1 MRRTGWLVSVVA
13 ADLWFAAIAPGQPLG
28 QITGT
33 ILDAT
38 ARPLGGV
45 TITLQEDA
53 KPVAETGP
61 DGRFTLQGLTA
72 GKYEITAKLAG
83 FAPGTRSVRLGDG
96 ETVTLSITLSVQ
108 ILEQT
113 LVTAGRT
120 GARDLQLTPMAV
132 TALSSTELQRGQVHT
147 VERLAGWAPSV
158 TFSQNTGFAQLTIR
172 GIGTNAVF
180 AGSDPSSAVYV
191 DGVYLAR
198 PALVLADFLELDR
211 VEVLRGPQGTL
222 YGRNAVGGAINIV
235 TKGPSNEIEASVRGD
250 AGNFTSARVEARV
263 SGPLVRNRILASG
276 SFLRGYRDGFV
287 RDLNHADHLLG
298 GEDVTAGRGKLQVI
312 FNPRSDLLVSADL
325 THRDPAPMNYPKVLD
340 VKPGFTIDNPADLHE
355 VRASTLAEGRN
366 VQYGGSARFTMGL
379 ANDLTLT
386 SLTAFRALDYE
397 LKVDGD
403 ITELELVLSHVH
415 EIQHQISEE
424 ITLAQRRSPLKWIA
438 GLFLLEDDDRQ
449 PTFVHLGGSR
459 LVNHLNPEVE
469 AGSRALF
476 GEATFELMPRLS
488 ATAGLRYTHERKT
501 IVNEGE
507 LFTQDLPVVQ
517 VAGSAYAYMDTK
529 SYDAWTPKIAI
540 ELDVASD
547 TLGYVSATRGFK
559 SGGYNFASPEAGRGF
574 APEFAWSYEAGL
586 KTLVAGGH
594 ARLNLAAF
602 HTSYSDLQVSST
614 FRPGVIDITNAAA
627 ATIRGVELETTTELY
642 RALRAGGHLA
652 WLDAT
657 YDAYDAIA
665 AGGVTQ
671 DVSGH
676 RLSNVPEWSGRVWL
690 EWNAALGGPYAISL
704 RAETRWQGTVFFTP
718 FNDTIQRQRSYG
730 LVDVSGE
737 FQSRRGGFAAGVYA
751 RNLTD
756 VDYITGS
763 FSSPPPAI
771 GGRPGEPRQVGFY
784 MTVAR

>member
-1 MRRTGWLVSVVA
+1 MGIVA
-13 ADLWFAAIAPGQPLG
+13 GALSTAAIAHGQPVG

-33 ILDAT
+33 ILDPT
-38 ARPLGGV
+38 GHPLAGV
-45 TITLQEDA
+45 NVTLEEDVPRA
-53 KPVAETGP
+53 VQTGA
-61 DGRFTLQGLTA
+61 DGRFTFASLSA
-72 GKYEITAKLAG
+72 GEYDITAKLAG
-83 FAPGTRSVRLGDG
+83 FAPESRAVRLADG
-96 ETVTLSITLSVQ
+96 ETVKLSIALAVQ
-108 ILEQT
+108 IFEQT

-120 GARDLQLTPMAV
+120 GARDVQSTPMAV
-132 TALSSTELQRGQVHT
+132 TALSSTELQRVQAHT
-147 VERLAGWAPSV
+147 VEQLAGWAPSV

-180 AGSDPSSAVYV
+180 AGSDPSSAIYV

-198 PALVLADFLELDR
+198 PAMALADFLELDR

-235 TKGPSNEIEASVRGD
+235 TRNPTNEMEASVRGD
-250 AGNFTSARVEARV
+250 AGTFKSARVEARV
-263 SGPLVRNRILASG
+263 SGPLVPNRLLASG
-276 SFLRGYRDGFV
+276 SFLRGYREGFV
-287 RDLNHADHLLG
+287 RDVNHPDDPLG

-312 FNPRSDLLVSADL
+312 FNRRSDLLVSADV
-325 THRDPAPMNYPKVLD
+325 THRDPVPMNYPKVLD
-340 VKPGFTIDNPADLHE
+340 VKPGFTVDNPADLHE
-355 VRASTLAEGRN
+355 VRSSMLAEGHN
-366 VQYGGSARFTMGL
+366 VQFGGSARFTIGL

-403 ITELELVLSHVH
+403 ITELELVRSQLH

-424 ITLAQRRSPLKWIA
+424 VTLAQQRRRLKWIA
-438 GLFLLEDDDRQ
+438 GLFLLEDNDRQ
-449 PTFVHLGGSR
+449 PTFVHLGGPR

-507 LFTQDLPVVQ
+507 LFTQDLPVVH
-517 VAGSAYAYMDTK
+517 VPGSTYAYTDTK
-529 SYDAWTPKIAI
+529 SYDAWTPKIAM
-540 ELDVASD
+540 EVDVASD

-594 ARLNLAAF
+594 ARLNVAAF
-602 HTSYSDLQVSST
+602 HTSYTDLQVSST

-627 ATIRGVELETTTELY
+627 ATIRGVELETTTELF
-642 RALRAGGHLA
+642 RALHAGGHLA
-652 WLDAT
+652 WLDAK
-657 YDAYDAIA
+657 YDEYDAIA

-676 RLSNVPEWSGRVWL
+676 RLSNAPEWSGRAWL
-690 EWNAALGGPYAISL
+690 EWNAALGGPYAVSL
-704 RAETRWQGTVFFTP
+704 RADTRWQSTVFFAP

-737 FQSRRGGFAAGVYA
+737 LQSRRGGFSAGVYA
-751 RNLTD
+751 RNLTNA
-756 VDYITGS
+756 DYITGS